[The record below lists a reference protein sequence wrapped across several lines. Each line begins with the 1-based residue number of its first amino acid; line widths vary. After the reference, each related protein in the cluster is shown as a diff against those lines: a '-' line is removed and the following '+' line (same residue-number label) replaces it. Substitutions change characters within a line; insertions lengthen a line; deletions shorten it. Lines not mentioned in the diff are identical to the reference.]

1 MCLLVRVCI
10 FACLYLGVCMA
21 TYLSACLSIG
31 LCQVILVM
39 LIRMMSMLSIILM
52 LDNILLDY
60 SASAFAA
67 AAHQPG

>member
-1 MCLLVRVCI
+1 MRVCI
-10 FACLYLGVCMA
+10 FACLYLGVC
-21 TYLSACLSIG
+21 LSACLSIG